1 MTGWDREYLANKD
14 EYLELFDRVMQKEQE
29 TNVEFLEKNL
39 AEITNR
45 KYAVTCNSGTDALA
59 YSLMSM
65 GIRPGD
71 EVITSNL
78 SWISTASCISMVG
91 ATPVFCDIDLDNYH
105 LSYNSVKRMISNK
118 TKAIVY
124 PHLFGNMSDM
134 EKIKQL
140 GIPIVEDACQSLGSS
155 YNGVVAGSIGDISTL
170 SFNANKVVAG
180 ISCGGAILTDEKD
193 RAEFFK
199 KIRKHGNN
207 EFLGFNSKM
216 LLFNAEVI
224 NFRLKRMN
232 EWQAKRQEIA
242 KIYDNALKDTANV
255 VQYTS
260 KEENLHAA
268 GGIAILNK
276 IREEYPEVVDYTME
290 LKIYEEAKEAY
301 DAELRLIEWILDGYE
316 NDFLSYDILKT
327 YLGIRMND
335 SLEKIGF
342 EKLFDV
348 DEDLAEKT
356 LWMEEEI
363 YVPALT
369 DFFHKKPIDYQKAMK
384 SFDAGELF

>member
-1 MTGWDREYLANKD
+1 MTGWDREYLVNKS

-65 GIRPGD
+65 GIKPGD
-71 EVITSNL
+71 EVITSNF
-78 SWISTASCISMVG
+78 SWISTASGISMVG
-91 ATPVFCDIDLDNYH
+91 ATPVFCDIDLNSYH
-105 LSYNSVKRMISNK
+105 LSYNSVKRMISDK

-140 GIPIVEDACQSLGSS
+140 GIPIIEDACQSLGSS

-180 ISCGGAILTDEKD
+180 ISGGGAILTDEED

-199 KIRKHGNN
+199 KIRKHGKND
-207 EFLGFNSKM
+207 FLGFNSKM

-242 KIYDNALKDTANV
+242 KIYDNVLKDFPV
-255 VQYTS
+255 VTQKITNGLNHNYHKYVVRFENKTIRN
-260 KEENLHAA
+260 KEKDRV
-268 GGIAILNK
+268 LN
-276 IREEYPEVVDYTME
+276 
-290 LKIYEEAKEAY
+290 AKEHY
-301 DAELRLIEWILDGYE
+301 DKPLSE
-316 NDFLSYDILKT
+316 NTMYKNIT
-327 YLGIRMND
+327 
-335 SLEKIGF
+335 
-342 EKLFDV
+342 
-348 DEDLAEKT
+348 
-356 LWMEEEI
+356 
-363 YVPALT
+363 
-369 DFFHKKPIDYQKAMK
+369 HKKDDCMNCQIVSDTILTLPLHPYLTKHEIRKML
-384 SFDAGELF
+384 EIIMITV